1 MKNPTSLKI
10 ASIALVSVFLLSV
23 NDVSAQKKKNKKKV
37 STTVKKDKE
46 HLVILVKNSIK
57 EVNNA

>member
-57 EVNNA
+57 EVK